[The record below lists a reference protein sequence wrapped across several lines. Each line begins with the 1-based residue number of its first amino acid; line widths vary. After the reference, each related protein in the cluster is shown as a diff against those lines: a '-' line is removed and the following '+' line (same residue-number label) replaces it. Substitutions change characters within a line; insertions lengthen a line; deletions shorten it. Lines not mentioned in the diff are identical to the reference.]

1 MRNKNTGNF
10 IEKYI
15 KSFLNA
21 CSGIKYVVKYE
32 RNVII
37 MLVASITVTILGFYY
52 NINSYEWL
60 FVLLSIGL
68 VIGCELINS
77 AIEATVDL
85 VTIEIKP
92 LAKIAKDTAAGAT
105 LIFSIISFIGALIIF
120 CPKIF

>member
-10 IEKYI
+10 IEKYV

-21 CSGIKYVVKYE
+21 CSGIKYIVKYE

-37 MLVASITVTILGFYY
+37 MLLASVIVCFLGFYY
-52 NINSYEWL
+52 NINIYEWL
-60 FVLLSIGL
+60 FVILSIGL
-68 VIGCELINS
+68 VIGSELINS
-77 AIEATVDL
+77 AIEATIDL
-85 VTIEIKP
+85 ITLDKNP

-105 LIFSIISFIGALIIF
+105 LVFSVVSFVGALIIF